1 MKYKSR
7 VMHLLKKLWV
17 ICAIFFI
24 LLAISF
30 SIFRALTPWA
40 KQYKPQI
47 EHQLSGLL
55 GQPVKIGD
63 LETGWYWFQPVLKMK
78 GVKLSDDK
86 HRHIMMNQ
94 LLVGVNL
101 WRSLWSWQIKPGV
114 LYVREA
120 TIGFHQIHDTRW
132 DIEGIQPNQATTS
145 VDQTTYL
152 PILGWLLSQDTVML
166 QDVTLNLHLQDGT
179 RLLLKHVTLKMR
191 HSNGH
196 VKISGSAQLDQKNST
211 SFSLAADLQINPSS
225 AQTLSGHVYLAVEHF
240 VPSQWQ
246 SLIPHLP
253 IQVKQGDCDLK
264 IWFELAHGQVKNIQ
278 SVVRLDGLAWT
289 ETNQQKDRQ
298 LDALSGNFFWKRTAK
313 GGWHLAADHLKLQ
326 LKGVNWPENS
336 LQLDYINTTDTYAV
350 FIKNIL
356 LTSLIEAD
364 LPWPESIQNLLAR
377 KPEGVLLDTQV
388 TVKQE
393 QVSYM
398 LTRFTDMGWE
408 ATPTVPAMKHI
419 SGVLY
424 WEPQEGRLS
433 LDGEK
438 TTISPAHLPPLT
450 FDLLNTDIA
459 WKALS
464 NGYRISMDRFVVSHP
479 NLVLSANG
487 VLDHPQ
493 MPDAHI
499 QLTAEFSAKNAK
511 KLMLYLPSQFIKEK
525 LDVWLKND
533 VKRIGHASGRVIL
546 NGKLADFP
554 FDHQPGEFSI
564 VSHLSGVDLLIN
576 SDWPLNRDIDADLIV
591 EKRSLVANIDQ
602 ANLHGVLV
610 NKINLS
616 IPDIGLGQEAL
627 LLHGEV
633 EATGEQIKRYVFAT
647 PLRQRLSRWRAID
660 IGEALNLDLR
670 LDIPLYPE
678 SDHVAVLGKLAFDEN
693 PVAVHFPVATMNI
706 EKVSGALQFNEYGLT
721 DGELRGE
728 LDGAPVS
735 LHAQAL
741 IQPKEGTVLS
751 IEGQASA
758 DYLQDHLPFSWLKLL
773 SGQVNAAALWTIYAN
788 EQEPDAL
795 HIDSSLQGLDIDL
808 PKPFGKSIQ
817 EITPLTVDVHF
828 NPQQTANVQVDY
840 NHQVRGDIFLTSS
853 NEHFLFDHGHV
864 HLGQGTLPLPHPN
877 LKGLVMTGILPEL
890 DLSNWYSTWDT
901 LTAKRDKDQSF
912 NDLKDIYL
920 KIGDLQIL
928 NQKYHQTT
936 LKIHQVNPDDWT
948 LNVEQAEIAGHLH
961 YLPSKHRL
969 SGEIYRLYLNQIG
982 EDKSTKH
989 RELKWTLKPKDV
1001 PNLLLTIDALKVRNV
1016 DVGSLHI
1023 KSVSTPTTWTLEEG
1037 LVTAPEYQFH
1047 IQGQWTVSPSGG
1059 EQSTLAADLNMN
1071 DLGKSLERWHV
1082 NPVVHARQGKMT
1094 FRGKWKGP
1102 FYDFSLSR
1110 LSGNV
1115 ELVFKNGRISHF
1127 DKETEEKLGLG
1138 KLLSILSLQTIPR
1151 RLQLDF
1157 SDLSEE
1163 GYSFDVFKGTFQ
1175 INQGVMS
1182 TKDSYIDGPVA
1193 YARMNGDL
1201 DLSKHLYDMNLR
1213 ITPYITASL
1222 PIVATIAGGPIAGVA
1237 TWVASNLINKGMQQI
1252 SGYTYK
1258 ISGPWLDPVVQQVS
1272 IEKK

>member
-1 MKYKSR
+1 MKDNPSAQ
-7 VMHLLKKLWV
+7 HILKKIWV
-17 ICAIFFI
+17 VGAVFFI
-24 LLAISF
+24 LFALSF
-30 SIFRALTPWA
+30 AIFRALTPWA

-47 EHQLSGLL
+47 ENQLSELI
-55 GQPVKIGD
+55 GQPVKIQD
-63 LETGWYWFQPVLKMK
+63 LETGWYWFQPVLKMQ
-78 GVKLSDDK
+78 GVELSDDK
-86 HRHIMMNQ
+86 HRQMIMNQ
-94 LLVGVNL
+94 LFVGVNL
-101 WRSLWSWQIKPGV
+101 WRSLLSWQIQPGI
-114 LYVREA
+114 LSVRQV
-120 TIGFHQIHDTRW
+120 TIGLHQLDDNQW
-132 DIEGIQPNQATTS
+132 DIDGIQPNQTTRA
-145 VDQTTYL
+145 VDQSSYL

-166 QDVTLNLHLQDGT
+166 QDVTLNLYLQDGT
-179 RLLLKHVTLKMR
+179 LLPLKHVALRMR
-191 HSNGH
+191 HSNGR
-196 VKISGSAQLDQKNST
+196 VKISGKAHLDQQNPT
-211 SFSLAADLQINPSS
+211 YFSLAADLDVNPSS
-225 AQTLSGHVYLAVEHF
+225 AKKVSGHLYLAVEHF
-240 VPSQWQ
+240 IPSQWQ
-246 SLIPHLP
+246 NLVPHLP
-253 IQVKQGDCDLK
+253 VQIKRGNCDLK
-264 IWFELAHGQVKNIQ
+264 FWFDLSHGQVRDIQ
-278 SVVRLDGLAWT
+278 SIVRLNDLFWT
-289 ETNQQKDRQ
+289 EVSQNKDRQ
-298 LDALSGNFFWKRTAK
+298 LDRLSGNFFWKRTTK
-313 GGWHLAADHLKLQ
+313 NGWHLAADHLHLQ
-326 LKGVNWPENS
+326 LKGINWPENT
-336 LQLDYINTTDTYAV
+336 LQLDYTNETDTYSL

-356 LTSLIEAD
+356 LTSLRDAE
-364 LPWPESIQNLLAR
+364 LPWPESIQNLLAK

-388 TVKQE
+388 NVKQD

-408 ATPTVPAMKHI
+408 ATTSSPAIKHI

-438 TTISPAHLPPLT
+438 TTISPVHLPSLT

-479 NLVLSANG
+479 NLVVSANG
-487 VLDHPQ
+487 VLDHPK
-493 MPDAHI
+493 MPDARI

-511 KLMLYLPSQFIKEK
+511 KLMVYLPSQFIKDK

-533 VKRIGHASGRVIL
+533 IKRIGHASGRIIL
-546 NGKLADFP
+546 NGKLDDFP
-554 FDHQPGEFSI
+554 FDHQPGEFSV
-564 VSHLSGVDLLIN
+564 VSHLSGVDLQIN

-591 EKRSLVANIDQ
+591 EKRNLIANIDQ

-633 EATGEQIKRYVFAT
+633 EATGKQIKRYVFAT
-647 PLRQRLSRWRAID
+647 PMRQRLSRWRAID
-660 IGEALNLDLR
+660 IDDSLNLDIR

-678 SDHVAVLGKLAFDEN
+678 SDHVAVLGKLGFDEN
-693 PVAVHFPVATMNI
+693 PVALHLPAATLDI

-728 LDGAPVS
+728 LDGSPVS

-741 IQPKEGTVLS
+741 IQPQEGTVLS

-758 DYLQDHLPFSWLKLL
+758 DYLQDHLPFPWLKLL

-795 HIDSSLQGLDIDL
+795 HIDTSLQGLDIDL
-808 PKPFGKSIQ
+808 PKPFGKAVN
-817 EITPLTVDVHF
+817 EISPLTVDVHF
-828 NPQQTANVQVDY
+828 NPEKTANVKIDY
-840 NHQVRGDIFLTSS
+840 NNQVKGDIFLTTA
-853 NEHFLFDHGHV
+853 NDHFLFDHGCV
-864 HLGQGTLPLPHPN
+864 HLGQGTFLLPHPN
-877 LKGLVMTGILPEL
+877 SKGLTITGNLPEL
-890 DLSNWYSTWDT
+890 DISNWYSTWNT
-901 LTAKRDKDQSF
+901 LIAKQDKNQSL
-912 NDLKDIYL
+912 NDLKDVYL
-920 KIGDLQIL
+920 KIGDLRVL
-928 NQKYHQTT
+928 NQKYPQTA
-936 LKIHQVNPDDWT
+936 LKIHRVNSDDWI
-948 LNVEQAEIAGHLH
+948 LHVDQADIVCHLH
-961 YLPSKHRL
+961 YLPGKHTI
-969 SGEIYRLYLNQIG
+969 SGEISRLYLNQIG
-982 EDKSTKH
+982 EDQRIKH
-989 RELKWTLKPKDV
+989 RESKWHLQPKDV
-1001 PNLLLTIDALKVRNV
+1001 PNLLLSINDLKVRKI
-1016 DVGSLHI
+1016 DIGALHI
-1023 KSVSTPTTWTLEEG
+1023 KSLTTPTSWTLEEAM
-1037 LVTAPEYQFH
+1037 VIAPEYQLRL
-1047 IQGQWTVSPSGG
+1047 QGKWSV
-1059 EQSTLAADLNMN
+1059 LNGVEESNLSANMDMN

-1094 FRGKWKGP
+1094 FNGKWKGP

-1110 LSGNV
+1110 LSGNA
-1115 ELVFKNGRISHF
+1115 EIVFKNGRISHF
-1127 DKETEEKLGLG
+1127 DKQTEEKLGLG

-1157 SDLSEE
+1157 SDLSED

-1182 TKDSYIDGPVA
+1182 TKNSYIDGPVA
-1193 YARMNGDL
+1193 YAKMNGDL

-1252 SGYTYK
+1252 SGYSYK

-1272 IEKK
+1272 IERK